1 MLSDKSTNMKKH
13 CEHQGDCMQL
23 IQRILDKEATAE
35 EEAMFVN
42 KKEQCLPC
50 KEGYELEQSLKKAI
64 KEKCVSKCPD
74 ELFKSIK
81 AKLFILLA
89 IISILIPLFCDQN
102 K

>member
-1 MLSDKSTNMKKH
+1 MLTNKNPEMKKH

-23 IQRILDKEATAE
+23 IQRIIDKEATAE
-35 EEAMFVN
+35 EEQLFLN

-50 KEGYELEQSLKKAI
+50 KEGYQLEQSLKKAI
-64 KEKCVSKCPD
+64 KEKCRSKCPD